1 MAVPSSQILSFG
13 PEVGD
18 LPGRDQRRS
27 AAKGATRACTGSDKK
42 EGVAAAILAGPDFR
56 YTTGLRTP
64 MFIGHGA
71 EQFAVVFANSDE
83 TVVFQ
88 QFQHAKQNR
97 THEQWDQGRIEVK
110 FIVEGVTNSAAGTC
124 FLDQA

>member
-13 PEVGD
+13 PEV
-18 LPGRDQRRS
+18 RDYQDGINVVRLRKERTEHTQ
-27 AAKGATRACTGSDKK
+27 ARMKK

-71 EQFAVVFANSDE
+71 EQFAVVFADPTKPLSSSSLS
-83 TVVFQ
+83 TPS
-88 QFQHAKQNR
+88 R
-97 THEQWDQGRIEVK
+97 TADLLPGSSLRI
-110 FIVEGVTNSAAGTC
+110 FALSR
-124 FLDQA
+124 F